1 MKSFSKNKLSLCFQ
15 PVVDI
20 DAMLESKVAAHCSES
35 WFMQHPKKRTVS
47 KFIKAVILETLLVSL
62 LIKLFLVKPV
72 NARIL

>member
-35 WFMQHPKKRTVS
+35 WFMQHPKKRSVS
-47 KFIKAVILETLLVSL
+47 KFIKALILETLLVSL
-62 LIKLFLVKPV
+62 LIELLS
-72 NARIL
+72 